1 MSSKQDKI
9 DLPPDGSVQKA
20 LSAARAADMSP
31 ESYCVIGYSSPTTL
45 CVIAQ
50 GKGGLDEVLQYLTD
64 DDCRYILLR
73 KDHKVEMANTV
84 KFAFID
90 WTPNTMKPMRKALVS
105 THKHQVS
112 AVFKPF
118 HVDVQAG
125 DRSGLDE
132 NDIVARIGASS
143 GTAVHVTEKKN
154 DDKKAAV
161 QINAKAASLA
171 KASNFTV
178 TFTDLDAFKAAVK
191 TFRDEKSNV
200 DWVLSTYTDKE
211 KLTLTGSGSGGVEE
225 LLTKVDDENA
235 SFGLVRVIDVI
246 DQSKTVKFGYI
257 KWIPDSIKPMKKAE
271 INTRSSVIAKF
282 FEPYHV
288 DLHVT
293 KKEEVTQQM
302 IHDMVTNASGSKSRV
317 VANNPAATK
326 K

>member
-1 MSSKQDKI
+1 MTSKQDKI
-9 DLPPDGSVQKA
+9 DLPPDGTVQKA
-20 LSAARAADMSP
+20 LTATRAADMSP
-31 ESYCVIGYSSPTTL
+31 ESFCVIGYSTATTL

-50 GKGGLDEVLQYLTD
+50 GKGGLNEVLQYLSD
-64 DDCRYILLR
+64 DECRYILLR

-105 THKHQVS
+105 THKHQVA

-132 NDIVARIGASS
+132 NDIMARIGASS
-143 GTAVHVTEKKN
+143 GTAVHVTDKKN

-161 QINAKAASLA
+161 QVDAKTANLA
-171 KASNFTV
+171 KASSFAV

-191 TFRDEKSNV
+191 TFRDEKSEV
-200 DWVLSTYTDKE
+200 DWVLSTYTDKD
-211 KLTLTGSGSGGVEE
+211 KLTLIGSGSGGVEE
-225 LLTKVDDENA
+225 LLTKVDNDSA
-235 SFGLVRVIDVI
+235 SFGLIRVIDVI

-271 INTRSSVIAKF
+271 INIRSSVIAKF

-288 DLHVT
+288 DLHVV
-293 KKEEVTQQM
+293 KKEDVTTQM
-302 IHDMVTNASGSKSRV
+302 LHDMVTSASGSKSRV
-317 VANNPAATK
+317 VAK